1 MTRDS
6 TGPWALPRGSNTS
19 IYSSEYQVTSYGFT
33 IPAVDGNDD
42 DAPYG
47 VVVHHGK
54 NVKAK
59 LMVAEYLI
67 KTSK

>member
-1 MTRDS
+1 M
-6 TGPWALPRGSNTS
+6 
-19 IYSSEYQVTSYGFT
+19 SYGFT

-42 DAPYG
+42 YAPYG

-59 LMVAEYLI
+59 RMVANYLI